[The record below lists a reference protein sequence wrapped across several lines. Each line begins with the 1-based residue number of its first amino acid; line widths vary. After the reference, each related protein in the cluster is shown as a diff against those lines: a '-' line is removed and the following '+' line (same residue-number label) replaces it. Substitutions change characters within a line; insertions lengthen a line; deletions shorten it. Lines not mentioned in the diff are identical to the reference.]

1 MFTTLVESR
10 APKARRMGG
19 TVVSAVVHGALIA
32 GAVMVTL
39 PRRVDANPKP
49 REKPVVWVVPP
60 DRRPDRMHPPTN
72 GGPASDPT
80 LPQPRGPVVIDF
92 RPYDPIDV
100 IVDRVPDVPGL
111 AFNRERGGVN
121 TTTPIGRGVPGELGG
136 GGGIWDS
143 HQVDRAPAIA
153 GRAIEPRYPTQLRT
167 AGIEGRVVLQFVV
180 DTLGRA
186 EPGDVTVIE
195 TSHPQF
201 AEAVREVLPR
211 YRFIPGEA
219 SGHRVRTRVQIP
231 FDFKL
236 AR

>member
-32 GAVMVTL
+32 GAVLVTL
-39 PRRVDANPKP
+39 PGAVEANPKP
-49 REKPVVWVVPP
+49 VEPDIIWIPIDRIPEPTHGLATGGTTTKPIPQ
-60 DRRPDRMHPPTN
+60 PPTVPIN
-72 GGPASDPT
+72 IIFPDHGQTNVSIDP
-80 LPQPRGPVVIDF
+80 GPVVSDPDF
-92 RPYDPIDV
+92 TIGRG
-100 IVDRVPDVPGL
+100 RVG
-111 AFNRERGGVN
+111 AG
-121 TTTPIGRGVPGELGG
+121 TPIGGGVPGGLEG
-136 GGGIWDS
+136 GGGIWS
-143 HQVDRAPAIA
+143 VNEVDRSPSIA
-153 GRAIEPRYPTQLRT
+153 GRPVEPRYPTQLRA

-186 EPGDVTVIE
+186 EPGDVTVLE

-211 YRFIPGEA
+211 FRFIPGEA
-219 SGHRVRTRVQIP
+219 SGHKVRTRVQIP

>member
-39 PRRVDANPKP
+39 PRPADANPKP
-49 REKPVVWVVPP
+49 VEPGPIWVPIDRIPEPSHGPATRGATTKPIPQ
-60 DRRPDRMHPPTN
+60 PPTV
-72 GGPASDPT
+72 PIDITFPDPGQT
-80 LPQPRGPVVIDF
+80 NVSIDPGPVVSDPDF
-92 RPYDPIDV
+92 TIGRG
-100 IVDRVPDVPGL
+100 RVSAG
-111 AFNRERGGVN
+111 
-121 TTTPIGRGVPGELGG
+121 TPIGGGVPEG
-136 GGGIWDS
+136 GGGIWS
-143 HQVDRAPAIA
+143 ANQVDRSPSIA
-153 GRAIEPRYPTQLRT
+153 GRPIEPRYPTQLRS

-186 EPGDVTVIE
+186 EPGDVTVLE

-211 YRFIPGEA
+211 FRFIPGEA

>member
-19 TVVSAVVHGALIA
+19 TVVSAVVHGVLIA
-32 GAVMVTL
+32 GAVMVAH
-39 PRRVDANPKP
+39 PRSVDANPEPPKP
-49 REKPVVWVVPP
+49 DTVIWVPIDRSHEPRLGRTRGGAPEGPVLQPPAVPIRI
-60 DRRPDRMHPPTN
+60 DFRDHEPT
-72 GGPASDPT
+72 PIDIDP
-80 LPQPRGPVVIDF
+80 GPVVTEPDF
-92 RPYDPIDV
+92 I
-100 IVDRVPDVPGL
+100 PG
-111 AFNRERGGVN
+111 RGGVGSG
-121 TTTPIGRGVPGELGG
+121 TPIGGGVPGGLG
-136 GGGIWDS
+136 GGGIWS
-143 HQVDRAPAIA
+143 ANQVDRSPSIA
-153 GRAIEPRYPTQLRT
+153 GRPIEPRYPTQLRT

-219 SGHRVRTRVQIP
+219 AGHRVRTRVQIP
-231 FDFKL
+231 FDFRL